1 MKYRPEIDGMRAFAV
16 VPVILFHAGFE
27 LFSGGYVGVDVF
39 FVISGYLITTII
51 VNEMEQG
58 KFSLA
63 NFYERRARRILPAL
77 IFIVLAC
84 VPFAWMWLSLVD
96 MKEFS
101 RSMIAVATF
110 SSNITFW
117 LKTGYFDTAAELK
130 PLLHTWSLAVEEQY
144 YILFPLFLIA
154 VWRFGK
160 RAIIATLVAIF
171 VVSLGV
177 AHWAAYNYP
186 SAAFYLL
193 PTRGWE
199 LLLGAFCA
207 FYLNAKGAPQNRF
220 SNTLSMVGLALI
232 AVAFFMFDGTT
243 PTPSLYTL
251 VPTLGT
257 VLLILFAN
265 AGTLAN
271 WILSSKIMVGL
282 GLISYSTY
290 LWHQPILVFI
300 RKHPLIEYNM
310 LYASMAIALTFVLAT
325 LTWRFVEMP
334 FRNKKMLSSRSAIA
348 SFSAIALFVP
358 FVIGMIGY
366 HTKGLPLRFYNV
378 ENYDSIIGVSKDW
391 KDTSP
396 CVAQENDSLDAEVK
410 RLMDL
415 CYEAGN
421 TFYLIGDSHAASLS
435 KPFRAF
441 LSERGVHL
449 ISLMGNGCF
458 PIEGTTRNPPQKDCV
473 KFTNALRGILKK
485 HPGDIILSSRWRINL
500 SGARFDNGEGGIE
513 YGPSAMNYVI
523 DDEQANIVEFTGGKL
538 NELADTYNVYI
549 IDQIPEAGWNVP
561 EKMLLLS
568 NVQKNRPPITTSFE
582 VYQQSNAS
590 VINLFEQLDQHHNIN
605 VINTSDIVCT
615 ESNRCLNELDGVPL
629 YRDDDHPSKLYAA
642 LIAEKLKEI
651 VFKGR

>member
-1 MKYRPEIDGMRAFAV
+1 MRAFAV
-16 VPVILFHAGFE
+16 IPVILFHAGFE

-84 VPFAWMWLSLVD
+84 VPFAWMWFSLVD
-96 MKEFS
+96 MKDFS

-110 SSNITFW
+110 SSNIIFW

-144 YILFPLFLIA
+144 YILFPLFLLA

-160 RAIIATLVAIF
+160 RAVIAILVAIF

-199 LLLGAFCA
+199 ILLGAFCA
-207 FYLNAKGAPQNRF
+207 FYLNAKGAPQNKF
-220 SNTLSMVGLALI
+220 SNILSLVGLALI
-232 AVAFFMFDGTT
+232 AVAVVMFDDTT

-257 VLLILFAN
+257 ALLILFAN
-265 AGTLAN
+265 VGTLAN
-271 WILSSKIMVGL
+271 WILSTKAVVGL

-325 LTWRFVEMP
+325 LTWRFVEAP

-348 SFSAIALFVP
+348 SMSAIALVVP
-358 FVIGMIGY
+358 LVMGLIGY
-366 HTKGLPLRFYNV
+366 HTKGLPLRFQGV
-378 ENYDSIIGVSKDW
+378 ENYASIIDVSKGW
-391 KDTSP
+391 KDIDP
-396 CVAQENDSLDAEVK
+396 CVVNGSKSFDVEVK
-410 RLMDL
+410 RVIDQ

-421 TFYLIGDSHAASLS
+421 TFFLIGDSHAASLS
-435 KPFRAF
+435 KALRAS
-441 LSERGVHL
+441 LSERGAHL
-449 ISLMGNGCF
+449 ISFMRDGCF
-458 PIEGTTRNPPQKDCV
+458 PIEGTTRKPFQKGCV
-473 KFTNALRGILKK
+473 QFKDSLREVLNS
-485 HPGDIILSSRWRINL
+485 HPAEVILSVRWRLNL
-500 SGARFDNGEGGIE
+500 SGPRFNNGEGGIE
-513 YGPSAMNYVI
+513 YGPGGLNYVI
-523 DDEQANIVEFTGGKL
+523 ANEQENIHEFTSGKL
-538 NELADTYNVYI
+538 KKLAGTFKVYI

-568 NVQKNRPPITTSFE
+568 KIQKNRAPITTSFQ

-590 VINLFEQLDQHHNIN
+590 IIKLFEELDQHHNID
-605 VINTSDIVCT
+605 VINTSDIVCNA
-615 ESNRCLNELDGVPL
+615 SNRCLNELNGVPL
-629 YRDDDHPSKLYAA
+629 YRDDDHPSKAYAV
-642 LIAEKLKEI
+642 LIADKFTEI
-651 VFKGR
+651 AFKGR